1 MTDFKEYLRV
11 QKEASEATLRDKQ
24 ALNTGA
30 VEAWSQLKKSVHDL
44 AAGESYDGEPFQW
57 SPYPAPYPEFLLVK
71 NKNVAVS
78 FHDRGVREGIPQN
91 CMIRFGRRPLSPNNI
106 WSDDEAL
113 PQETWHLNPIGQAG
127 KVAWS
132 IAELKKSFSTSE
144 LANEILIQFIKY
156 YEKYSAAFREKYGE
170 FLGHHLK

>member
-57 SPYPAPYPEFLLVK
+57 SPYPAPYPEFLLVRIRMWRL
-71 NKNVAVS
+71 VSMIAVC
-78 FHDRGVREGIPQN
+78 EKGIPQN

-113 PQETWHLNPIGQAG
+113 PQETWHLNPDWTGWKG
-127 KVAWS
+127 WRGP
-132 IAELKKSFSTSE
+132 IAELEEE
-144 LANEILIQFIKY
+144 LFDK
-156 YEKYSAAFREKYGE
+156 RTC
-170 FLGHHLK
+170 